1 MLETKWLTIRNN
13 KVPADTFSCVD
24 PKLYADRFHIFMQD
38 NLFDK
43 KVEFR
48 ESVVPNILDFR
59 RTLSLK

>member
-48 ESVVPNILDFR
+48 ESVGV
-59 RTLSLK
+59 